1 MSTCT
6 AVFLQGHSLS
16 PSAVDS
22 GMEELGGEGRRA
34 WLVRTFGS
42 ISRGR
47 KQGTETKLKVTTTAP
62 RGLSFP
68 LSKFS
73 KTLSSLPVAVIGCLY
88 WVTFSFHFYFLVTW
102 INCEIIEK
110 RKKKQKQGLP
120 GGPAVKTPC
129 FQCRRRGFGLWSGNS
144 DLTCCW
150 AQPKEKQ

>member
-110 RKKKQKQGLP
+110 RNGFLLYINTDYNGIGKLQYLFVQKEIAIIVHYWLYIM
-120 GGPAVKTPC
+120 
-129 FQCRRRGFGLWSGNS
+129 
-144 DLTCCW
+144 
-150 AQPKEKQ
+150 